1 MEALE
6 KVVECVEAS
15 TLGMDCSTEVVEEHI
30 AKMGCSQVEDDMEGC
45 KAK

>member
-6 KVVECVEAS
+6 QVVDYVEAY
-15 TLGMDCSTEVVEEHI
+15 TLGMDCSTKVVEEHTVE
-30 AKMGCSQVEDDMEGC
+30 MVGSQAEDDMEGC